1 MFRPPDYLLK
11 NKILPR
17 LNPVDHCHSPFYF
30 SFNKLVES
38 RNSQTLTQTSGY
50 VDCDKLLLCMSPQDE
65 GPTVSCQF
73 PHKAFWVTLSATLLL
88 VIIALGVRGHLW
100 VRQPDAQVVRIT
112 VPDLTGT
119 LIKQSALVDKHND
132 LVTYT
137 VTSPANHTSTVLFD
151 VKHGLICYKPM
162 NQENCY
168 LSKMEKS
175 DYENMQSLLQQS
187 MQTEVLLGNET
198 QRQTEFLGV
207 MGGSQV
213 DVSTLEEPLQALCRH
228 SSIHWTRRQDGP
240 GKQRLVYFCI
250 DICFPSNIC
259 VSVCFYYLPE

>member
-1 MFRPPDYLLK
+1 MVRCWKRSETTGLED
-11 NKILPR
+11 
-17 LNPVDHCHSPFYF
+17 
-30 SFNKLVES
+30 
-38 RNSQTLTQTSGY
+38 SQR
-50 VDCDKLLLCMSPQDE
+50 MDE

-119 LIKQSALVDKHND
+119 LINQSALVDKHND
-132 LVTYT
+132 LVTYS
-137 VTSPANHTSTVLFD
+137 VTSPANHTTTVLFD
-151 VKHGLICYKPM
+151 IKHGLICYKPM
-162 NQENCY
+162 NQETCY
-168 LSKMEKS
+168 LSKMERS

-187 MQTEVLLGNET
+187 MQKEVLLGNET

-240 GKQRLVYFCI
+240 GKHRLVYFCI

>member
-1 MFRPPDYLLK
+1 MVRCWKRSETTGLED
-11 NKILPR
+11 
-17 LNPVDHCHSPFYF
+17 
-30 SFNKLVES
+30 
-38 RNSQTLTQTSGY
+38 SQR
-50 VDCDKLLLCMSPQDE
+50 MDE

-88 VIIALGVRGHLW
+88 VIIALSVRGHLW

-151 VKHGLICYKPM
+151 IKHGLICYKPM

-175 DYENMQSLLQQS
+175 DYENMQFLLQQS
-187 MQTEVLLGNET
+187 IQTEVLLGNET

-228 SSIHWTRRQDGP
+228 SSIHWTRRQEGP

>member
-1 MFRPPDYLLK
+1 MVRCWKRSETTGLED
-11 NKILPR
+11 
-17 LNPVDHCHSPFYF
+17 
-30 SFNKLVES
+30 
-38 RNSQTLTQTSGY
+38 SQR
-50 VDCDKLLLCMSPQDE
+50 M
-65 GPTVSCQF
+65 
-73 PHKAFWVTLSATLLL
+73 
-88 VIIALGVRGHLW
+88 
-100 VRQPDAQVVRIT
+100 VVRIT

-119 LIKQSALVDKHND
+119 LINQSALVDKHND
-132 LVTYT
+132 LVTYS
-137 VTSPANHTSTVLFD
+137 VTSPANHTTTVLFD
-151 VKHGLICYKPM
+151 IKHGLICYKPM
-162 NQENCY
+162 NQETCY
-168 LSKMEKS
+168 LSKMERS

-187 MQTEVLLGNET
+187 MQKEVLLGNET

-240 GKQRLVYFCI
+240 GKHRLVYFCI